1 MTNTDFPVRR
11 TNTQIPAQSGQPEIV
26 KSNPTDLAITLG
38 HTAEGVPVLRVT
50 GEVDMRTAPALR
62 LEVDRAIARR
72 PMLVLDLTGVEFL
85 ASAGLSILIELTR
98 RAPETGLRWGAVATG
113 RAVLRPLEAVGMLSV
128 IPVYPTV
135 TDAVAA
141 VNAGQP

>member
-1 MTNTDFPVRR
+1 MT
-11 TNTQIPAQSGQPEIV
+11 IPAQSGQPEIV

-38 HTAEGVPVLRVT
+38 HTEEGVPVLRVS
-50 GEVDMRTAPALR
+50 GEVDMRTAPDLR
-62 LEVDRAIARR
+62 LEVDQAITRR

-85 ASAGLSILIELTR
+85 ASEGLSILVELAR

-113 RAVLRPLEAVGMLSV
+113 RAVLRPLEAVGLLSV

>member
-1 MTNTDFPVRR
+1 MTNTEFPVHR
-11 TNTQIPAQSGQPEIV
+11 TETPIPAQSGPPEIV
-26 KSNPTDLAITLG
+26 KNPTDLAITLET
-38 HTAEGVPVLRVT
+38 TAQGVPVLRVA
-50 GEVDMRTAPALR
+50 GEIDMRTAPMLR
-62 LEVDRAIARR
+62 LEVEQAIARR
-72 PMLVLDLTGVEFL
+72 PILVLDLTDVEFL
-85 ASAGLSILIELTR
+85 ASAGLSILIELAR

-113 RAVLRPLEAVGMLSV
+113 RAVLRPLEAVGLLSV